1 MYEQVLWDNL
11 EGYSGKG
18 DGFRR
23 EETYVRLWS
32 IQDIQQKPSQYC
44 KKKKKLTDA
53 ELGLNTESKLSH
65 T

>member
-11 EGYSGKG
+11 EGYSGKR

-23 EETYVRLWS
+23 EETYVRLWP
-32 IQDIQQKPSQYC
+32 IHDVQQKPSQYC